1 MDDIVIIGGG
11 GHALSVIDTLIS
23 ENKYNIVGILDINE
37 KGSLWGIPYIGDDS
51 NLQEV
56 YDNGI
61 PNVFIAIGGIGVSDK
76 RVKVYNIVKEIG
88 FNLPPIIDKTAQIG
102 KGSCIAEGAF
112 IGKGVV
118 INACSTIGKMS
129 IINSAAVIEHECRIG
144 EFCHIAPG
152 CKLGGS
158 VKVGNFTHV
167 GIGSTI
173 IQGVN
178 IGDKTLIGAGSVVVK
193 DIGSYV
199 KAYGN
204 PCRKVGNIEY
214 SNYC

>member
-23 ENKYNIVGILDINE
+23 ENKYNIVGILDINKKE
-37 KGSLWGIPYIGDDS
+37 SLLGIPFLGDDS
-51 NLQEV
+51 NLQDV
-56 YDNGI
+56 YDNGVR
-61 PNVFIAIGGIGVSDK
+61 NVVIAIGGIGAFNN
-76 RVKVYNIVKEIG
+76 RVKVYNIVKEMG
-88 FNLPPIIDKTAQIG
+88 FKLPPIIDKTAQIG
-102 KGSCIAEGAF
+102 KGSCIAEGTF
-112 IGKGVV
+112 IAKGAVV
-118 INACSTIGKMS
+118 NACSTIGKLS
-129 IINSAAVIEHECRIG
+129 IINSLAVIEHECRIG

-152 CKLGGS
+152 CNLGGS
-158 VKVGNFTHV
+158 VKVGNFTHI

-178 IGDKTLIGAGSVVVK
+178 IGDRTLIGAGSVVVK
-193 DIGSYV
+193 DIASCV

-214 SNYC
+214 NNYC